1 MAKPR
6 ENQGSDRR
14 IGFEIACVSH
24 LMRRK
29 GPSTVPSSQGLTPM
43 QNWVIGYVRENG
55 ERDVFQSDIERVFHV
70 TGATATNVLKRM
82 ERDELIVREPV
93 PSDRRKKRIVLTPR
107 AIHISDEVRERI
119 ASNEQ
124 LMKQGLD
131 EKELAVFFS
140 VIDRIKENLQK

>member
-1 MAKPR
+1 MESKDRA
-6 ENQGSDRR
+6 GRR
-14 IGFEIACVSH
+14 IGYEIANVSH

-29 GPSTVPSSQGLTPM
+29 GPSTLPSTQELTPM

-107 AIHISDEVRERI
+107 AIRISDEVRERI
-119 ASNEQ
+119 ASNEK
-124 LMKQGLD
+124 LMRQGLT
-131 EKELAVFFS
+131 EKELTIFFG
-140 VIDRIKENLQK
+140 VIDKIKENLQK